1 MKWNEI
7 AYILSAFENRL
18 RTGSPMQKI
27 QPLSSIKTLNGQE
40 AVESVRWVKKRHT
53 GWSKKADTLY
63 GGKNLPKNKV
73 LSWAWKSERV

>member
-1 MKWNEI
+1 
-7 AYILSAFENRL
+7 
-18 RTGSPMQKI
+18 MQKI

-73 LSWAWKSERV
+73 LS